1 MREMKFYGQHG
12 FEDIGITPFETC
24 GISCLLMAKDYFGVD
39 FPTTGKEKSLYLK
52 YHSKAAKKGMLGSA
66 IAYVLSEKKL
76 GAKLVHSSEKLLENR
91 ENYYPQEQFEEILAE
106 HKKYI
111 KMANG
116 AFSAEIDPDITGET
130 LAAEL
135 KKDRLLIVQT
145 FIEGNA
151 DGIHDK
157 VMHWILLYGFENGIF
172 KACDPLS
179 GKTTF
184 TQEELAGY
192 METPFGKT
200 YISVWEK

>member
-1 MREMKFYGQHG
+1 MRKMTFFGQHG

-24 GISCLLMAKDYFGVD
+24 GISCLLMAFNYFGVD
-39 FPTTGKEKSLYLK
+39 FPTKSKEKSLYLK
-52 YHSKAAKKGMLGSA
+52 YRSKAAKKGVLGSA
-66 IAYVLSEKKL
+66 IAYLLSKEKL
-76 GAKLVHSSEKLLENR
+76 GVKLIHSSGKLLENR
-91 ENYYPQEQFEEILAE
+91 EYYYPQEQYEEILAE

-116 AFSAEIDPDITGET
+116 AFSVEIDTDITCKT
-130 LAAEL
+130 LAAEIENG
-135 KKDRLLIVQT
+135 RLLIMQT

-151 DGIHDK
+151 DGIHDR
-157 VMHWILLYGFENGIF
+157 VMHWILLYDFENGVF
-172 KACDPLS
+172 KACDPLF

-184 TQEELAGY
+184 TEKELAGY